1 MINSI
6 ELGNFLSHSDTKL
19 EFYDGVTVF
28 VGNNGAGKSSI
39 IDAITFALFGKHSRK
54 TNKSLIKRGTTQGFA
69 KINFTINGKELQ
81 AERKIDVKGGLAA
94 QFSEKSNG
102 EWLQIAAGERK
113 QFGESMTHEVE
124 KKIGLEFEKLK
135 IASIVQ
141 QGELNSIIKAKPKE
155 FKELLNAIIGI
166 DKLDVASDAMKLV
179 NKNFREKIRQDI
191 GYDDTHIEIL
201 NLDLEK
207 YHNELEKSKPL
218 KGKLSSKREKSEK
231 ELLVLTEKLER
242 ETPKLDKLKQLEL
255 RKKELREYAKEAIL
269 EIKNEI
275 EEKERKILDCK
286 GCFEYVGLAKD
297 LQIKL
302 EKEEFTI
309 KDSLKRLQKLTNL
322 KASLVEKQSLASKLK
337 LKDNKCPVCDSKVSK
352 LNPLFQKEHL
362 KQELE
367 KNEDVI
373 TTLQKDIKLFEKNR
387 FEFSEKLQKAK
398 ESQATLRAHSI
409 KDQADLKKIQKD
421 IEDKKVNVKK
431 VPLIIS
437 TGNLVEVAHLDSH
450 SKMLFENISQLELET
465 KGFAEVNFVNLK
477 ESISEKQDELSRID
491 QEIGAITEKI
501 SEAEQQ
507 IKFLKKAI
515 SEVKVVRDYV
525 EELDTI
531 QTNIFN
537 RDGAVATSL
546 RSWALNTISVKASE
560 YLALLN
566 TKIQRIFLSEKIRDV
581 VITCYSRN
589 EVLELESLSGGE
601 QVSVALALRLGM
613 ANLLGASHLNLII
626 LDEPTTHLDAE
637 RRKSLVAVLSQ
648 LSNFT
653 NVGAPMQFIII
664 THDSEIFEDSTVEHI
679 YKFESTEQ
687 GSKVTAL

>member
-352 LNPLFQKEHL
+352 LNPLFQEEHL

-648 LSNFT
+648 LSNIT

>member
-409 KDQADLKKIQKD
+409 KDEADLKKIHKD

-581 VITCYSRN
+581 VISCYSRN
-589 EVLELESLSGGE
+589 EVLEIESLSGGE

-648 LSNFT
+648 LSNIT

>member
-166 DKLDVASDAMKLV
+166 DKLDVASEAMKLV

-409 KDQADLKKIQKD
+409 KDEADLKKIHKD

-581 VITCYSRN
+581 VISCYSRN
-589 EVLELESLSGGE
+589 EVLEIESLSGGE

-648 LSNFT
+648 LSNIT

>member
-166 DKLDVASDAMKLV
+166 DKLDVASEAMKLV

-286 GCFEYVGLAKD
+286 GCFEYVGLAND

-352 LNPLFQKEHL
+352 LNPLFQEEHL

-367 KNEDVI
+367 KYEDTI
-373 TTLQKDIKLFEKNR
+373 KTLQKDIKLFE
-387 FEFSEKLQKAK
+387 
-398 ESQATLRAHSI
+398 
-409 KDQADLKKIQKD
+409 
-421 IEDKKVNVKK
+421 
-431 VPLIIS
+431 
-437 TGNLVEVAHLDSH
+437 
-450 SKMLFENISQLELET
+450 
-465 KGFAEVNFVNLK
+465 
-477 ESISEKQDELSRID
+477 
-491 QEIGAITEKI
+491 
-501 SEAEQQ
+501 
-507 IKFLKKAI
+507 
-515 SEVKVVRDYV
+515 
-525 EELDTI
+525 
-531 QTNIFN
+531 
-537 RDGAVATSL
+537 
-546 RSWALNTISVKASE
+546 
-560 YLALLN
+560 
-566 TKIQRIFLSEKIRDV
+566 
-581 VITCYSRN
+581 
-589 EVLELESLSGGE
+589 
-601 QVSVALALRLGM
+601 
-613 ANLLGASHLNLII
+613 
-626 LDEPTTHLDAE
+626 
-637 RRKSLVAVLSQ
+637 
-648 LSNFT
+648 
-653 NVGAPMQFIII
+653 
-664 THDSEIFEDSTVEHI
+664 
-679 YKFESTEQ
+679 
-687 GSKVTAL
+687 